1 MKGKLLK
8 DDMGWFVEYYEE
20 LGITKAL
27 PLYKED
33 VIKVEDYINNYHD
46 DIYLHPQYYEGM
58 DVEFEIR
65 IDALSP
71 TWEAFAILI
80 HPEIPRLMYKGGK
93 EIRSYH
99 SEKIEKIL
107 KEIAETDE
115 YAMEWVSSYENSK
128 KWSNNTNEIGDNYGS
143 FVEGFNKAKSIF
155 KTNEVSEE
163 EIDAAAKEMFYNN
176 SDSGWHTQFARNC
189 FKEGIKWYKSKLK
202 NVDN

>member
-20 LGITKAL
+20 LGISKSL
-27 PLYKED
+27 PLWRED
-33 VIKVEDYINNYHD
+33 VMKVEDYISNYHD
-46 DIYLHPQYYEGM
+46 DLYLRPKYYEGM

-71 TWEAFAILI
+71 TWEAFSILI

-99 SEKIEKIL
+99 SPKLQKML
-107 KEIAETDE
+107 DEI
-115 YAMEWVSSYENSK
+115 N
-128 KWSNNTNEIGDNYGS
+128 
-143 FVEGFNKAKSIF
+143 
-155 KTNEVSEE
+155 SEE
-163 EIDAAAKEMFYNN
+163 ISESEIDAAAKEMFYNN
-176 SDSGWHTQFARNC
+176 SDSGWHVQFARNC